1 VLVAKVV
8 MLESF
13 MPPAIAH
20 VVYANEFSSKPEK
33 IAKVVFGCTLAALAV
48 IPVFLPLAISTCP
61 SGLVPRD
68 SAGTPASWRL
78 REDAEGV
85 LEERTALLAV

>member
-1 VLVAKVV
+1 MLVAKVV

-48 IPVFLPLAISTCP
+48 IPVFLL
-61 SGLVPRD
+61 
-68 SAGTPASWRL
+68 
-78 REDAEGV
+78 
-85 LEERTALLAV
+85 LEI